1 MNDDASKTRDYMIAH
16 YPKFNEWAILRANE
30 DEVQWLNSNEQ
41 WTTEKRW
48 AKRFYHKWTV
58 EWALVLCR
66 IKWLKEE
73 EIYRP
78 KEIKQ
83 SWGEL

>member
-1 MNDDASKTRDYMIAH
+1 MQTNDDASKTRDYMIAH

-48 AKRFYHKWTV
+48 AKRFYHK
-58 EWALVLCR
+58 
-66 IKWLKEE
+66 
-73 EIYRP
+73 
-78 KEIKQ
+78 
-83 SWGEL
+83 